1 MKGCCDMKITPHE
14 ISRINNDQKTNKV
27 AKTTENKF
35 EDILQ
40 QTINKSS
47 SCEDQT
53 MILPPVQNI
62 SNIKFDRI
70 SNIDRTQNI
79 EKVEKY
85 LDVLENYQ
93 KKLENQSVNLKEM
106 YPLVTQME
114 SEVENMLALLNS
126 LPDEDGMK
134 DILNRALVTSTVE
147 VIKFNKGDYI

>member
-1 MKGCCDMKITPHE
+1 MNITLHE
-14 ISRINNDQKTNKV
+14 ISRIANEQKTNKG
-27 AKTTENKF
+27 AKTTGNEF

-47 SCEDQT
+47 SSEDQT

-62 SNIKFDRI
+62 SNIRFDLI
-70 SNIDRTQNI
+70 SNIDRAQNI
-79 EKVEKY
+79 ERIEKF

-93 KKLENQSVNLKEM
+93 KKLEDPSVNLKEM
-106 YPLVTQME
+106 YPLVTRME
-114 SEVENMLALLNS
+114 SEAENMLPLLNS

-147 VIKFNKGDYI
+147 VIKFNRGDYI

>member
-1 MKGCCDMKITPHE
+1 MEITPNE
-14 ISRINNDQKTNKV
+14 ISRIANDQKTNKV
-27 AKTTENKF
+27 AKTTGNKF

-47 SCEDQT
+47 SSEDQT
-53 MILPPVQNI
+53 MTLPPVQNI
-62 SNIKFDRI
+62 SNIRFDLI

-79 EKVEKY
+79 ERVEKF

-93 KKLENQSVNLKEM
+93 KKLEDPSVNLKEM
-106 YPLVTQME
+106 YPLVTQMQ
-114 SEVENMLALLNS
+114 SETENMLPLLNS

-134 DILNRALVTSTVE
+134 DILNRSLVTSTVE